1 MMETWK
7 VIIIY
12 MLILLLVLLSFI
24 IINPFNNCYP
34 DSITLAGG
42 IE

>member
-1 MMETWK
+1 MMETRK

-12 MLILLLVLLSFI
+12 MLIFLIVLLSFI
-24 IINPFNNCYP
+24 IINPFNGHYP

-42 IE
+42 ME